1 MHCRKFMWVLRQQQ
15 WLAVGWKQSVA
26 HLTGIFRILI
36 LKFYNCNRRLKMP
49 NAWEMEVA
57 ENVQRELKNMEPKIA
72 SYLRKLVQEEANNDW
87 GQALV
92 LMDLVHKELL
102 EVKAQ
107 LQKMGKGEIPPSH
120 SIQTLVARL
129 EALEEGHA
137 QLKTDVRL
145 MMPTQTEQSG

>member
-1 MHCRKFMWVLRQQQ
+1 
-15 WLAVGWKQSVA
+15 
-26 HLTGIFRILI
+26 
-36 LKFYNCNRRLKMP
+36 MP

-57 ENVQRELKNMEPKIA
+57 ENVQRELKNMEPQIA
-72 SYLRKLVQEEANNDW
+72 SYLRKFVQEEASNDW

-129 EALEEGHA
+129 EALEQDYA

-145 MMPTQTEQSG
+145 LLPPKSEPSK

>member
-1 MHCRKFMWVLRQQQ
+1 
-15 WLAVGWKQSVA
+15 
-26 HLTGIFRILI
+26 
-36 LKFYNCNRRLKMP
+36 MP

-72 SYLRKLVQEEANNDW
+72 SYLRKLVQEETNNDW

>member
-1 MHCRKFMWVLRQQQ
+1 MSDV
-15 WLAVGWKQSVA
+15 WK
-26 HLTGIFRILI
+26 
-36 LKFYNCNRRLKMP
+36 
-49 NAWEMEVA
+49 MEVA
-57 ENVQRELKNMEPKIA
+57 ENVQRELKNMEPQIA
-72 SYLRKLVQEEANNDW
+72 SYLRKFVQEEASNDW

-129 EALEEGHA
+129 EALEQDHA

-145 MMPTQTEQSG
+145 LLPPKSEPSK

>member
-1 MHCRKFMWVLRQQQ
+1 
-15 WLAVGWKQSVA
+15 
-26 HLTGIFRILI
+26 
-36 LKFYNCNRRLKMP
+36 MP